1 MCFLQYVTYC
11 QEGKISYD
19 MLLNFFSQETIL
31 SVRLHLINTKRC
43 RQQPEPGPFFPLFSA
58 RWFAYENRIHW
69 LCGQA
74 YANRAGSSSV
84 PGRLFHFSRPGGLRT
99 KTEFIGFAGRRTQTV
114 PAAARSRAAFSTFPG
129 PVVCVRK
136 PNLLALRAGVRKP
149 CRQQPGPGP
158 LFSFFSARWFAY
170 ENRIHWLC
178 GQAYANRAGS
188 CPVPGRFFRFSRP
201 GGLRTKIDFIGFAG
215 RRTQTDLRTCRCLCW
230 RHKTKRAAADNFSAA
245 ALLIFNNS

>member
-1 MCFLQYVTYC
+1 
-11 QEGKISYD
+11 

-43 RQQPEPGPFFPLFSA
+43 RQLPKPGSSFPLFSA
-58 RWFAYENRIHW
+58 RWFAYENRIYW

-74 YANRAGSSSV
+74 YANRAGSCQS
-84 PGRLFHFSRPGGLRT
+84 PGRLSRFSRPGGLRT

-114 PAAARSRAAFSTFPG
+114 SAAARARAVFPAFPG

-158 LFSFFSARWFAY
+158 LFSLFPARWFAY
-170 ENRIHWLC
+170 ENRFYWLC
-178 GQAYANRAGS
+178 GQAYANRPPHL
-188 CPVPGRFFRFSRP
+188 PVP
-201 GGLRTKIDFIGFAG
+201 
-215 RRTQTDLRTCRCLCW
+215 
-230 RHKTKRAAADNFSAA
+230 
-245 ALLIFNNS
+245 LLAP